1 MYKYWT
7 FFLMKLYRKW
17 SKLKFTPQTL
27 PEEQLQL
34 PRDGSVPDRI
44 IAGSRALPDLRWTC
58 GNKFLCYFNNGNFS
72 YFCFCCKPQPLL
84 SCVNIYQRW
93 LLQSDFKWCGFVLYV
108 TFIKFKSVPVFH
120 ETMEISM
127 EACE

>member
-27 PEEQLQL
+27 PEGQLQL

-44 IAGSRALPDLRWTC
+44 IAGSRALPDLRWTY
-58 GNKFLCYFNNGNFS
+58 GNKFLCYFSNGN
-72 YFCFCCKPQPLL
+72 L
-84 SCVNIYQRW
+84 
-93 LLQSDFKWCGFVLYV
+93 V
-108 TFIKFKSVPVFH
+108 TSVS
-120 ETMEISM
+120 IASLNL
-127 EACE
+127 C